1 MSRSV
6 AACQRDSN
14 ANSLVARTIA
24 GKDATAIA
32 LDRLAANEVSDQISS
47 ADATGWSPTSWG
59 PGDLSGEVL
68 IAVGISRKDLEES
81 FESVTP
87 AGHVWSRYA
96 RPYDNDL
103 TIYVVRGPKV
113 PFEQVWRA
121 LRSYI

>member
-1 MSRSV
+1 MVGTVFRLCAV
-6 AACQRDSN
+6 LRGPELPIVRFEAR
-14 ANSLVARTIA
+14 LVEI
-24 GKDATAIA
+24 
-32 LDRLAANEVSDQISS
+32 LDRS
-47 ADATGWSPTSWG
+47 
-59 PGDLSGEVL
+59 PGDLSGEIL

-87 AGHVWSRYA
+87 AGLVWSRYA

-103 TIYVVRGPKV
+103 TIYVVRGLKV